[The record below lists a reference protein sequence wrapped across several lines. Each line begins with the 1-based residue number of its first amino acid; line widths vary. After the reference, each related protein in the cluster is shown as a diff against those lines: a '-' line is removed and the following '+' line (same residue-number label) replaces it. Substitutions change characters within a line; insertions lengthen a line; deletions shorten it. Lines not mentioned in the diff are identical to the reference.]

1 MINYKVYNQEA
12 ELVGAVDLA
21 DKIFNVKT
29 NQALIH
35 QAVVAQMANARKV
48 IAHTKGRGEV
58 RGGGKKP
65 WKQKGTGR
73 ARHGSSR
80 SPIWKGGGVTFGP
93 TNERNF
99 KKDINKKMKQKA
111 IFMALSDKVANVKL
125 IILDKLEAS
134 EYKTK
139 VFNQIL
145 SNLET
150 KIFVSE
156 KKVLPEIEQ
165 PLIENNSELKPKT
178 KAKRK
183 SKVARS
189 ILVIISEKDEKLK
202 YSAKN
207 LVGAK
212 LINLD
217 NINLVDLLKY
227 KHLVSTQEAI
237 KKLVEKY

>member
-1 MINYKVYNQEA
+1 MINYKVHNQNA
-12 ELVGAVDLA
+12 EPIGEMKLSSKVFG
-21 DKIFNVKT
+21 VKA
-29 NQALIH
+29 NHALIH
-35 QAVVAQMANARKV
+35 QAVVAQMANARQV
-48 IAHTKGRGEV
+48 LAHTKDRGDV

-93 TNERNF
+93 TKDRNF

-125 IILDKLEAS
+125 IILDKLEAN

-139 VFNQIL
+139 AFNRIL
-145 SNLET
+145 NNLET
-150 KIFVSE
+150 KILAPE
-156 KKVLPEIEQ
+156 KKSLPKADK
-165 PLIENNSELKPKT
+165 PLVDKT
-178 KAKRK
+178 VKVKAK
-183 SKVARS
+183 SKFVRS
-189 ILVIISEKDEKLK
+189 ILVIIGDKDEKLK

-227 KHLVSTQEAI
+227 KNLIFVKSA
-237 KKLVEKY
+237 VEKIEKRYK

>member
-12 ELVGAVDLA
+12 EIVGEIGLT
-21 DKIFNVKT
+21 DKIFNVKA
-29 NQALIH
+29 NQSLIH

-48 IAHTKGRGEV
+48 LAHTKDRGDV
-58 RGGGKKP
+58 SGGGRKP

-80 SPIWKGGGVTFGP
+80 SPIWRGGGITFGP
-93 TNERNF
+93 RKDRNF

-111 IFMALSDKVANVKL
+111 IFMALSNKVANVKL
-125 IILDKLEAS
+125 IILDKLETK

-145 SNLET
+145 NNLET
-150 KIFVSE
+150 KILAL
-156 KKVLPEIEQ
+156 KKTQ
-165 PLIENNSELKPKT
+165 PMADKNVKDVKS
-178 KAKRK
+178 KAK
-183 SKVARS
+183 SKLNRS
-189 ILVIISEKDEKLK
+189 ILIIINDKDEKLK

-207 LVGAK
+207 LAGIK

-227 KHLVSTQEAI
+227 KHLVSTQGAI
-237 KKLVEKY
+237 KKLEERYNN

>member
-48 IAHTKGRGEV
+48 LAHTKGRGEV

-125 IILDKLEAS
+125 IILDKLETS

-145 SNLET
+145 SNFET
-150 KIFVSE
+150 KVFVPE
-156 KKVLPEIEQ
+156 KKSLPEIKQ
-165 PLIENNSELKPKT
+165 PLVEKDSKLKT

-189 ILVIISEKDEKLK
+189 ILIIISEKDEKLK

>member
-1 MINYKVYNQEA
+1 MINYKVYNQNA
-12 ELVGAVDLA
+12 ESTGEMELSSSVFG
-21 DKIFNVKT
+21 VKA
-29 NQALIH
+29 NEALIH
-35 QAVVAQMANARKV
+35 QAVVAQMANNRKV
-48 IAHTKGRGEV
+48 LAHTKGRGDV

-93 TNERNF
+93 TKDRNF

-125 IILDKLEAS
+125 IILDKLEAN

-139 VFNQIL
+139 LFNQIL
-145 SNLET
+145 NNLET
-150 KIFVSE
+150 KVLAL
-156 KKVLPEIEQ
+156 KKNQ
-165 PLIENNSELKPKT
+165 LIADET
-178 KAKRK
+178 IK
-183 SKVARS
+183 SKIKIKINRS
-189 ILVIISEKDEKLK
+189 ILIIINDKDEKLK
-202 YSAKN
+202 YSARN
-207 LVGAK
+207 LVGTK

-227 KHLVSTQEAI
+227 KYLVSTKKAI
-237 KKLVEKY
+237 EKLTARY